1 MSAKA
6 GRRQFAGLLLVAA
19 LIHGSTVLVE
29 PAVALVEP
37 AAGQADTPTDDS
49 LLFATPTTKDH
60 IGRIVAPVTIDGH
73 LFRFVVDTGASHS
86 TVSPSLVQA
95 LGLVTDN
102 ETQIIV
108 NGVTG
113 TANAPSVVI
122 GSLRVG
128 DLKIGP
134 LRLPVVWAPLMAG
147 QDGILGVAGLNI
159 ACLSVDFEQNRVAI
173 FGSATRPT
181 RDYVRVPAKK
191 LKSGLI
197 TVNASVGGV
206 RAVAVIDT
214 GAQRSLGNLALRD
227 ALSRRR
233 GREEP
238 ASEPTDVYGSTSEVV
253 RGEMRGSPMISL
265 GDVRIADVSLV
276 YGEFHIFDVWK
287 MNDKPALIVGMDVL
301 GSVNAFRIDFR
312 TQDLYVLGRYLGM

>member
-1 MSAKA
+1 
-6 GRRQFAGLLLVAA
+6 
-19 LIHGSTVLVE
+19 
-29 PAVALVEP
+29 
-37 AAGQADTPTDDS
+37 
-49 LLFATPTTKDH
+49 LFANPTSRDH
-60 IGRIVAPVTIDGH
+60 IGRIVAPVTIDGQGP
-73 LFRFVVDTGASHS
+73 FRFVVDTGASHS
-86 TVSPSLVQA
+86 TVSPTLVQT
-95 LGLVTDN
+95 LGLQADAASPVL
-102 ETQIIV
+102 V

-122 GSLRVG
+122 GNLRVG
-128 DLKIGP
+128 DLKLGP
-134 LRLPVVWAPLMAG
+134 LRLPVVLAPMMAG

-159 ACLSVDFEQNRVAI
+159 ACLTVDFEQNRVAI
-173 FGSATRPT
+173 LASATRPP
-181 RDYVRVPAKK
+181 RGFVRVPAKK
-191 LKSGLI
+191 LKSGLM
-197 TVNASVGGV
+197 TVNARVGGV

-227 ALSRRR
+227 ALTRWR

-238 ASEPTDVYGSTSEVV
+238 PSEPTDVYGSTSEVV

-276 YGEFHIFDVWK
+276 YGQFHIFDVWN